1 MTRFKHLTAAF
12 LAVISVGLTGCLTAE
27 EFHEFERTSGIE
39 LTSEQ
44 EAAIT
49 ASKLL
54 QEQQAATCVAA
65 SAEADALAPEHDYLD
80 LDTAMRVYELIARGC
95 RRWSD
100 DAIAGWAPGVRG
112 VMFRESA
119 GCFNLRR
126 GAAFADHTGA
136 GCALRTPGHGTD
148 SGYGQVLM
156 SLHASWLC
164 PQEGLCTPADV
175 TSSPSKSMTAFLA
188 LIERSGRQGWCYSA
202 KLRAGHVCRSMSG
215 LRIPTRG

>member
-12 LAVISVGLTGCLTAE
+12 IAVVSVGLTGCLTAE
-27 EFHEFERTSGIE
+27 EFHEFERNTGIE
-39 LTSEQ
+39 LSPEQ

-49 ASKLL
+49 AQREL
-54 QEQQAATCVAA
+54 EAVQAAQCAAA

-80 LDTAMRVYELIARGC
+80 LDTSMRVYELIARGC

-100 DAIAGWAPGVRG
+100 DAIADWANPARG
-112 VMFRESA
+112 IMFRESA

-126 GAAFADHTGA
+126 GAAFATHDGD
-136 GCALRTPGHGTD
+136 GCALRSPGHGTD

-156 SLHASWLC
+156 SVHASWLC
-164 PQEGLCTPADV
+164 PQEGLCTPEDV

-188 LIERSGRQGWCYSA
+188 LIERAGRQGWCYTA
-202 KLRAGHVCRSMSG
+202 KLRAGWLCKSMSG
-215 LRIPTRG
+215 LRTPTRG